1 MFYAEFRARAR
12 KSLSGKWISM
22 TFIHFIY
29 VMLNGIFSGIALF
42 GGVLLG
48 LAALNNA
55 NKISLFDNWAKDID
69 RATEL
74 ILKEAYGSDYEEVV
88 YRFIKSTA
96 KTMSDIIPV
105 LIVIIIIAIV
115 LWCVVGS
122 MITAGLYKQ
131 YYNLAVGDEISIS
144 GLFGAIKLWPKMLGV
159 TFFKYALSYAA
170 MGLWFVTIAINQ
182 IVAIVTLPIFIILAC
197 YIIYKFTMAPYLL
210 VDEEDISLMESITKS
225 MSLMKGHVKNIF
237 CLYITFIGWSF
248 VASLVGGIA
257 QNIIPLAS
265 TIASS
270 VLTIYIAI
278 AVTHYYLYLTGQDA
292 YVFMKEGAYG
302 VVSEVEQGF
311 GQGID
316 LDLNNNTNDQLD
328 LNTGTQ
334 QVNLQPNDIGE
345 LKLDLSLDDDDE

>member
-88 YRFIKSTA
+88 YRFIQSTA

-115 LWCVVGS
+115 YNSKTYNIKTQNYDNPLKDNTYFK
-122 MITAGLYKQ
+122 IP
-131 YYNLAVGDEISIS
+131 YNLTVR
-144 GLFGAIKLWPKMLGV
+144 
-159 TFFKYALSYAA
+159 
-170 MGLWFVTIAINQ
+170 
-182 IVAIVTLPIFIILAC
+182 
-197 YIIYKFTMAPYLL
+197 YL
-210 VDEEDISLMESITKS
+210 
-225 MSLMKGHVKNIF
+225 
-237 CLYITFIGWSF
+237 
-248 VASLVGGIA
+248 
-257 QNIIPLAS
+257 
-265 TIASS
+265 
-270 VLTIYIAI
+270 
-278 AVTHYYLYLTGQDA
+278 
-292 YVFMKEGAYG
+292 
-302 VVSEVEQGF
+302 
-311 GQGID
+311 
-316 LDLNNNTNDQLD
+316 
-328 LNTGTQ
+328 
-334 QVNLQPNDIGE
+334 
-345 LKLDLSLDDDDE
+345 